1 MAKKPTTEVL
11 KQLLADNNI
20 VIPSTTKGKTE
31 LFLML
36 FDAGILKRE
45 EVFPP
50 RKEKVERQP
59 KVIDPKHEYLRTI
72 RNRPKKVV
80 FTDIETGEVETYDSI
95 YKAVKATGYEGTN
108 MQKRNGEVVHLRKAN
123 RKYRIVV
130 E

>member
-1 MAKKPTTEVL
+1 MAKKLTTEVL
-11 KQLLADNNI
+11 KQLLTDNNI

-36 FDAGILKRE
+36 FDARILKRE

-80 FTDIETGEVETYDSI
+80 FTDIETGEVTTYDSI
-95 YKAVKATGYEGTN
+95 YKAVKATGYAGIY